1 MCSGEVCMG
10 AKAVT
15 GLCAFFA
22 APALLSAA
30 APCRCSGSK
39 TIKKEESPVK
49 PTPKKNR
56 ARFWLCIALILC
68 LISCIGASV
77 VQTDFGHVTIKDLRF
92 ETSSGHQMSALLLIP
107 DTATADTPAP
117 AIVCSHGWYN
127 NREMQD
133 LNYVEY
139 ARRGFVVL
147 SIDMYGHGNS
157 DNLPNGTWWS
167 PENNANGMYDAVK
180 MMAGLPFVDAS
191 RIGVTGHSN
200 GALASR
206 TAVLLDN
213 EADTPLI
220 AAALLVSN
228 DAVYTDDEGNYYNMF
243 GSRDAGIVACQY
255 DEFFHRVTQPDGSRS
270 APRDYIHQATAQSF
284 LYFGQDPTGQ
294 EERSSYQMYT
304 QQVDGEEA
312 IRVIYNPPI
321 THPWAHFSK
330 HVVANSVA
338 FFDAALGAPNPIDG
352 NNQIWQFKTVF
363 NAIGLVGFMMFAV
376 SLAIVLLDAR
386 PFTALRADAPV
397 QPSPALT
404 GRSKAWFWASNLLAV
419 AFSFVVYMFGYSIFS
434 GSMPSFFPQAPVYF
448 IGMWSML
455 CGLFALV
462 LILIGNKV
470 SGKVDTRATGIRISL
485 KNLGLTVLLAL
496 IVAAATYGLVFLA
509 DYFFKTDFRLWVLA
523 LKAFT
528 PDKFPIILMYLPF
541 FLVYYICNS
550 ISINCCN
557 YFKMGRHA
565 WVNTAVMA
573 VFNGLA
579 CLIMVLVMY
588 ICFFVTGHLPS
599 EFIPGFGGSIIGIWL
614 YPILVILPVAAV
626 VSRILY
632 KHTRNPYLS
641 GILMALLVTTMS
653 CTNTLTQ
660 L

>member
-1 MCSGEVCMG
+1 MKNTH
-10 AKAVT
+10 KAR
-15 GLCAFFA
+15 
-22 APALLSAA
+22 S
-30 APCRCSGSK
+30 
-39 TIKKEESPVK
+39 
-49 PTPKKNR
+49 
-56 ARFWLCIALILC
+56 ARFWLCIAVVIC
-68 LISCIGASV
+68 LISCIGASL
-77 VQTDFGHVTIKDLRF
+77 VQTDFGKVTIRDLRF
-92 ETSSGHQMSALLLIP
+92 ETASGHQMSALLLVP
-107 DTATADTPAP
+107 DTATPDNPAP

-157 DNLPNGTWWS
+157 DNLETGTWWDES
-167 PENNANGMYDAVK
+167 NNANGMYDAVQ
-180 MMAGLPFVDAS
+180 MVAGLPFVDKT

-213 EADTPLI
+213 EADEQLI

-228 DAVYTDDEGNYYNMF
+228 DAVYTDEDGAYFNMF

-255 DEFFHRVTQPDGSRS
+255 DEFFHRVKQEDGSRS
-270 APRDYIHQATAQSF
+270 APRDYIHQNTAQSF
-284 LYFGQDPTGQ
+284 LYFGQDPAGQ
-294 EERSSYQMYT
+294 EERTSYTMYT
-304 QQVDGEEA
+304 QSIDGEEA

-330 HVVANSVA
+330 RVVTSSIE
-338 FFDAALGAPNPIDG
+338 FFDAALGAPKSIAPT
-352 NNQIWQFKTVF
+352 NQVWQVKVFF

-376 SLAIVLLDAR
+376 SLAIVLLDTR
-386 PFTALRADAPV
+386 PFAVVRAEDHV
-397 QPSPALT
+397 QPAPALT
-404 GRSKAWFWASNLLAV
+404 GRAKGWFWGSNLLAAV
-419 AFSFVVYMFGYSIFS
+419 FSFVVYMIGYTIIG
-434 GSMPSFFPQAPVYF
+434 GSMPDFFPQAPVYF
-448 IGMWSML
+448 IGMWSLL

-462 LILIGNKV
+462 LIAVGGRVTGQKADR
-470 SGKVDTRATGIRISL
+470 DTGVRISGRR
-485 KNLGLTVLLAL
+485 LGMTVVLAL
-496 IVAAATYGLVFLA
+496 VVAVASYGLVFLA
-509 DYFFKTDFRLWVLA
+509 DYFFKTDFRLWVLP

-528 PDKFPIILMYLPF
+528 ADKLPIILLYLPF

-550 ISINCCN
+550 ISINCYN
-557 YFKMGRHA
+557 YFEMGKKP

-573 VFNGLA
+573 AFNALA
-579 CLIMVLVMY
+579 PVVMVLVMY
-588 ICFFVTGHLPS
+588 ICFFVTGHLPN
-599 EFIPGFGGSIIGIWL
+599 EFVPWFGGSIIGIWL
-614 YPILVILPVAAV
+614 YPIIVILPVAAV

-632 KHTRNPYLS
+632 KRTRNPYLA